1 MIELLM
7 SLWLTPALS
16 NADQQYVPAV
26 DQSHWQISGDQFLC
40 RMSQPLG
47 LMATLAFAKEP
58 GRHIEMQLQL
68 DATHLELQDVQGQV
82 VTAGWQPEQLA
93 PAVRFSPSFTSAKL
107 ARFTEQI
114 PLIMQ
119 QLQQGYWLKL
129 SLDLPDQV
137 IDLTVP
143 NLKFEQA
150 LQQFQTCIA
159 GLLPLRWE
167 QAREYQLIYPK
178 GERLADADNIAHLRV
193 LASYIQQDK
202 KVRKVLIDGH
212 SDDAATS
219 LANRV
224 LSEER
229 ADEVASRLIEF
240 GVNKQK
246 IEIRAHGN
254 RYPQAVGHGGPKH
267 NRRVMIRLIRT
278 PA

>member
-93 PAVRFSPSFTSAKL
+93 PAVRFSPSFTSTKL

-254 RYPQAVGHGGPKH
+254 RYPQAVGYGGPKH

>member
-254 RYPQAVGHGGPKH
+254 RYPQAVGYGGPKH

>member
-93 PAVRFSPSFTSAKL
+93 PAVRFSPSFTSTKL

>member
-1 MIELLM
+1 VIDLLM
-7 SLWLTPALS
+7 SLWLAPAVIH
-16 NADQQYVPAV
+16 ADQQYVPAM

-40 RMSQPLG
+40 RMSQSLG
-47 LMATLAFAKEP
+47 AMATLAFTKEP
-58 GRHIEMQLQL
+58 GRQIEMQLQL
-68 DATHLELQDVQGQV
+68 DAVHLELQDVQGQV
-82 VTAGWQPEQLA
+82 VTAGWQPVQTA
-93 PAVRFSPSFTSAKL
+93 PAVRFSPSFTSARL
-107 ARFTEQI
+107 ARFTEQA

-129 SLDLPDQV
+129 SLDLPGQA

-143 NLKFEQA
+143 NLKFEPA
-150 LQQFQTCIA
+150 LQQFQACIA

-167 QAREYQLIYPK
+167 QAREYQVIYPS
-178 GERLADADNIAHLRV
+178 GERLADADSLAYLRL

-202 KVRKVLIDGH
+202 KVRKILIDGH
-212 SDDAATS
+212 SDDAPTS

-229 ADEVASRLIEF
+229 ADEVASWLIEF

>member
-7 SLWLTPALS
+7 SLWLAPAL
-16 NADQQYVPAV
+16 ADAGQQYMPAV
-26 DQSHWQISGDQFLC
+26 DQSHWQISGDQFQC

-47 LMATLAFAKEP
+47 LMATLAFFKEP
-58 GRHIEMQLQL
+58 GRNIEMQLQL
-68 DATHLELQDVQGQV
+68 DASHLELQDVQGQV

-93 PAVRFSPSFTSAKL
+93 PQIRFSPSFTSAKL

-129 SLDLPDQV
+129 NLDLPDQA

-143 NLKFEQA
+143 NLKFDQA
-150 LQQFQTCIA
+150 IQQFQTCIA

-167 QAREYQLIYPK
+167 QAREYVVIYPS
-178 GERLADADNIAHLRV
+178 GERLADAEN
-193 LASYIQQDK
+193 LAYLQQLAAYIQQDK
-202 KVRKVLIDGH
+202 KVRKILIDGH
-212 SDDAATS
+212 SDDAPTN

-229 ADEVASRLIEF
+229 ADEIGSRLIEF